1 MGTDL
6 ESEIYMFYFENQYGD
21 QPSYVWVLWSLGWI
35 WSLDLVGS
43 PLASFQS
50 TENRGRSASYVHER

>member
-6 ESEIYMFYFENQYGD
+6 ESEIHMFYFENQYGD
-21 QPSYVWVLWSLGWI
+21 QPSYVWVLWSLDWI
-35 WSLDLVGS
+35 LSLDLVGS

-50 TENRGRSASYVHER
+50 TEDRG